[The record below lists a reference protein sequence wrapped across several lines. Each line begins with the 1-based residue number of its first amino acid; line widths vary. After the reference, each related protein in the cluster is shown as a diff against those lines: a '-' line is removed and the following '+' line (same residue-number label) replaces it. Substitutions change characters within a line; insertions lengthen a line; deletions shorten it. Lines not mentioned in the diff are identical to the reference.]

1 MALNGRVS
9 MEVFAY
15 IAIIFMSGYAT
26 TVVMDPHKENKEALI
41 VPVAVGLVILAL
53 VTGGYGILAA
63 AGTIAVVYGFERT

>member
-15 IAIIFMSGYAT
+15 IAIIFMSGHAT

>member
-1 MALNGRVS
+1 

-63 AGTIAVVYGFERT
+63 AGTIAVVYGFERA